1 MLTMISRWVSALG
14 GAMIALCG
22 VSLASDQ
29 TAALP
34 PLLPEAEEIQTALEG
49 APVHLREGAGVYV
62 LKSTGY
68 VRARESRNGF
78 TCLLVREWSRSFEPT
93 CFDGEGT
100 ASILPVILVRTEL
113 LAKGTSEAG
122 IRAAVA
128 EGYRTGKFRAPQRVG
143 VAYMLSR
150 RNTVVLDHDTKK
162 VGGAPPH
169 LMFYSPYMRAEDFGT
184 TADFASHFGVA
195 DEGTPTAMIIVPV
208 ELEDAEHAH
217 PSTP

>member
-14 GAMIALCG
+14 VAMIALCG
-22 VSLASDQ
+22 VSVASDQ
-29 TAALP
+29 PAALP

-49 APVHLREGAGVYV
+49 APPHLREGAGVYV

-68 VRARESRNGF
+68 VGVRDTRNGF

-100 ASILPVILVRTEL
+100 ATILPVILARTEL
-113 LAKGTSEAG
+113 LARGTSEEG
-122 IRAAVA
+122 IRAAIA
-128 EGYRTGKFRAPQRVG
+128 DGYRTGRFRAPHRVG

-150 RNTVVLDHDTKK
+150 RNTVVLDHETKK

-169 LMFYSPYMRAEDFGT
+169 LMFYSPYMSAEDFGT

-208 ELEDAEHAH
+208 ELRDTEHPH
-217 PSTP
+217 PKVP

>member
-1 MLTMISRWVSALG
+1 
-14 GAMIALCG
+14 MIALSG
-22 VSLASDQ
+22 SSIAGNHP
-29 TAALP
+29 AALP
-34 PLLPEAEEIQTALEG
+34 PLLPEAEEIQSALEG
-49 APVHLREGAGVYV
+49 APAHLRERAGVFV

-68 VRARESRNGF
+68 VRARETRNGF

-93 CFDGEGT
+93 CFDPEGT
-100 ASILPVILVRTEL
+100 ASILPVILFRTEQV
-113 LAKGTSEAG
+113 ANGTSDAG

-143 VAYMLSR
+143 VAYMLSK
-150 RNTVVLDHDTKK
+150 RNIVVLDHETKK

-169 LMFYSPYMRAEDFGT
+169 LMFYSPYMSAEDFGT

-208 ELEDAEHAH
+208 ELGGAEHAH
-217 PSTP
+217 KSDP